1 MNSYKIELIL
11 NEENLA
17 VVRESLTTYK
27 GKKKLIAA
35 CINAIIQRQVEIQK
49 KAGNANDQG

>member
-11 NEENLA
+11 SEESLA

-27 GKKKLIAA
+27 GKKKLIAD

-49 KAGNANDQG
+49 KAGNAND

>member
-11 NEENLA
+11 SEENLA

-27 GKKKLIAA
+27 GKKKLIAQ
-35 CINAIIQRQVEIQK
+35 CIKALIERQVEIQK
-49 KAGNANDQG
+49 KAGNTNE